1 MIFTA
6 YQAMRLTGLVL
17 LSDYLESDGS
27 CLTLG
32 KPLGKMRQPFWGV
45 WKSLTD
51 SLARYL
57 SGMNTKYKP
66 DSVPVFENLAR
77 AWVDIRRE
85 LKNNYPDQ
93 VFETEKGQQLPGPA
107 EIFQDLRNKQAHL
120 QGVMDGTGR
129 EMEILDSYLPVLE
142 FMLRNLFAQTG
153 LRLLRL
159 PIVGTVEA
167 ENIRQNHYG
176 SKVQGKDMADQSL
189 LSDPGIYHIFTN
201 HYQSGP
207 QEEPRLN
214 IPAFSSHEAR
224 SAYETRQKNL
234 PEHACL
240 TVYDYLTPFLKQLL
254 TSPLYLHVFHETWK
268 GSQGA
273 PTYRLPWPLVAGIF
287 SIFVQKKTK
296 LSGYPKD

>member
-1 MIFTA
+1 MSLNSELNPVYRVSNMIFTA

-93 VFETEKGQQLPGPA
+93 VFETEKGQQLPGQRRYFRTCATSRHTFRGLWMEPA
-107 EIFQDLRNKQAHL
+107 
-120 QGVMDGTGR
+120 
-129 EMEILDSYLPVLE
+129 
-142 FMLRNLFAQTG
+142 
-153 LRLLRL
+153 
-159 PIVGTVEA
+159 
-167 ENIRQNHYG
+167 
-176 SKVQGKDMADQSL
+176 GK
-189 LSDPGIYHIFTN
+189 
-201 HYQSGP
+201 
-207 QEEPRLN
+207 
-214 IPAFSSHEAR
+214 
-224 SAYETRQKNL
+224 
-234 PEHACL
+234 
-240 TVYDYLTPFLKQLL
+240 
-254 TSPLYLHVFHETWK
+254 WK
-268 GSQGA
+268 
-273 PTYRLPWPLVAGIF
+273 Y
-287 SIFVQKKTK
+287 
-296 LSGYPKD
+296 